1 MNKAKALGSLKEQAR
16 TVGVSILI
24 ARKYYRL

>member
-1 MNKAKALGSLKEQAR
+1 MEQAR

-24 ARKYYRL
+24 ARNIIVSKGIFQDI